1 MILPILNIYREY
13 YGAKMVLFL
22 LGTFYFAMV
31 VAGYIVEL
39 AFGGLGLIP
48 DQADANVPMEGVTW
62 NYTAFLNIAFLILAI
77 ALLIRFFRTG
87 GRGMLRMM
95 GGTPGSGQDHDSGGH
110 QEQPNIHDAERG
122 EQPGS
127 P

>member
-1 MILPILNIYREY
+1 
-13 YGAKMVLFL
+13 
-22 LGTFYFAMV
+22 MV
-31 VAGYIVEL
+31 VAGYVVEL
-39 AFGGLGLIP
+39 VFGGARP
-48 DQADANVPMEGVTW
+48 DPAPAPTRWSHGGESPW
-62 NYTAFLNIAFLILAI
+62 NYTTWLNIAFLLLAI